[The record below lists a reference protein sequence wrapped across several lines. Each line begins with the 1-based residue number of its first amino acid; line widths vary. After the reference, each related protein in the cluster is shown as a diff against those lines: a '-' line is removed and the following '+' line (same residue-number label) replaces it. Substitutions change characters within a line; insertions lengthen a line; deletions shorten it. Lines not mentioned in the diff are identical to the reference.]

1 MTNEAFDQNVNRK
14 KRRGQSSNC
23 YDGPVVE
30 YSSVLVPSACHIPNH
45 GCSINSLTTLCPMS
59 HILFSSLSSSLSLAA
74 AGTGTGTGVF
84 ELFKRRSEEPQT
96 SFEMD
101 NNQMHSISMPQSS
114 ETVHHRKERNDRSM
128 RMVKLQQLLLFHQKK
143 EDYNKAIFSVET
155 WILPY

>member
-1 MTNEAFDQNVNRK
+1 
-14 KRRGQSSNC
+14 
-23 YDGPVVE
+23 
-30 YSSVLVPSACHIPNH
+30 
-45 GCSINSLTTLCPMS
+45 MS

-101 NNQMHSISMPQSS
+101 NNQRHSISMPQSS
-114 ETVHHRKERNDRSM
+114 ETVHHRKERNDGSI
-128 RMVKLQQLLLFHQKK
+128 RMVELRQLLLFHQKK